1 MYMYSTSRV
10 EGRTYGCPCPSLNFL
25 TKTPGVHNLQYWYL
39 KSVHFPHQ
47 RITMFSASLRIASRM
62 NVANRMNAGNL
73 AARVAYFSTEKTGM
87 TGVVKWFDGKKGF
100 GFLVPDDGSNDVFVH
115 YSVIHSN
122 GFKSLAVSVLVDVQ

>member
-1 MYMYSTSRV
+1 
-10 EGRTYGCPCPSLNFL
+10 
-25 TKTPGVHNLQYWYL
+25 
-39 KSVHFPHQ
+39 
-47 RITMFSASLRIASRM
+47 MFSASLRIASRM

-73 AARVAYFSTEKTGM
+73 AARVACFSTEKTGM